1 MTNKSARA
9 RRASSLQVLWS
20 LKNLQVL
27 IYYKLPEKN
36 HVITY
41 ASVNSICA
49 QLPPSPRAPLA
60 DLRALAFFFTLDGK
74 FPEVGTLEL
83 SNPLGWGQK
92 KRANAPSSINSATF
106 FIDRTVE

>member
-27 IYYKLPEKN
+27 IYYKLHEKN

-49 QLPPSPRAPLA
+49 QLPPPLPAPLA
-60 DLRALAFFFTLDGK
+60 DLRALAFFFC
-74 FPEVGTLEL
+74 
-83 SNPLGWGQK
+83 LGWQIPGGGD
-92 KRANAPSSINSATF
+92 S
-106 FIDRTVE
+106 